1 MGEQVEIIVP
11 DFTKDD
17 YIKTLKPFEWLY
29 QYKDNK
35 FLMMQLR
42 EQIKEKAG
50 SAGVRN
56 FITLWKAYL
65 QSVSA
70 QNQLIIANSV
80 SEFTGQPFEIFTGE
94 WTADDTGIA
103 TTNRFM
109 EEVQACNHPIMPF
122 KRLVNIDTD
131 AEKLILTYRKRG
143 GNWRQITVDKRTLA
157 SANSIV
163 SLSEYGIAVNSENAK
178 YLVRYLTDVENLNID
193 EIEEIK
199 SVSRLGWIGNYG
211 FSPYVED
218 LVFDGDANF
227 KHFFESVSA
236 KGKNDTWTE
245 FVKDIRRNDS
255 VISRIILAA
264 SFSSVLIEPCNA
276 LPFFVHLW
284 GGTEAGK
291 TVGLML
297 AASVW
302 ADPTMGSYIH
312 TFNST
317 QVGQEVSAT
326 FVNSLPLIL
335 DELQIIGERK
345 DFDRMIYSLSEGV
358 GKTRG
363 SKTGG
368 LQKVGSWK
376 NCILTTGEQPITNG
390 SSMSGAIN
398 RIIEIDCKSEK
409 LFRDPV
415 HVVDVLKKNHGHA
428 GRQFVERLS
437 DTANREYAIS
447 VQKEIYKELSTGE
460 STEKQAMAASVIMAA
475 DRLINEWIFQDDI
488 LLSVSDI
495 TPYLA
500 TKAQVSA
507 HERALEFIVDCVAI
521 NANKFIIGDFP
532 GEIWGCVDQIGEER
546 RIYFIK
552 SKFDKVMKEEGFNS
566 AAFLSWAKQK
576 DLLITKPGR
585 TTMMKKIHGE
595 SANCVC
601 LVIMNDNEQENMDKM
616 HMDDLPF

>member
-1 MGEQVEIIVP
+1 MKKQMEITVP
-11 DFTKDD
+11 EFSRDD
-17 YIKTLKPFEWLY
+17 YMKTKKPFEWLY
-29 QYKDNK
+29 RYKENP

-50 SAGVRN
+50 AVGVRN
-56 FITLWKAYL
+56 FASLWKAYL
-65 QSVSA
+65 ESVCA
-70 QNQLIIANSV
+70 KKRLIAANSV
-80 SEFTGQPFEIFTGE
+80 SEFTGQPFEMATGE
-94 WTADDTGIA
+94 WAADDRGVTATGKQGD
-103 TTNRFM
+103 
-109 EEVQACNHPIMPF
+109 EVQACNHPIMPL

-131 AEKLILTYRKRG
+131 SEKLILGYKKRG
-143 GNWRQITVDKRTLA
+143 GNWRQITADKRTLA
-157 SANSIV
+157 SAASIV
-163 SLSEYGIAVNSENAK
+163 SLSEYGIAVNSENARH
-178 YLVRYLTDVENLNID
+178 LVRYLTDAESLNLD
-193 EIEEIK
+193 EIREIK
-199 SVSRLGWIGNYG
+199 SVGRLGWIGSHG

-218 LVFDGDANF
+218 LVFDGDVNF
-227 KHFFESVSA
+227 KHFFESVAA
-236 KGKNDTWTE
+236 KGKENTWMGL
-245 FVKDIRRNDS
+245 VKEIRRHDS
-255 VISRIILAA
+255 VLARMILAA
-264 SFSSVLIEPCNA
+264 SFSSVLLEFCNA

-284 GGTEAGK
+284 GGTETGK

-302 ADPTMGSYIH
+302 ADPAMGAYIH

-358 GKTRG
+358 GRTRG

-390 SSMSGAIN
+390 SSMSGAVN
-398 RIIEIDCKSEK
+398 RIIEMDCKSEK

-415 HVVDVLKKNHGHA
+415 HVVDVLKNNHGHA

-437 DTANREYAIS
+437 GKANREHAVSI
-447 VQKEIYKELSTGE
+447 QREIYRELLAGD
-460 STEKQAMAASVIMAA
+460 STEKQAMAASAILAA
-475 DRLINEWIFQDDI
+475 DRLINEWIFQDGI

-495 TPYLA
+495 KPHLA

-507 HERALEFIVDCVAI
+507 HERALGFITDCVAI
-521 NANKFIIGDFP
+521 NAGKFAANGCA
-532 GEIWGCVDQIGEER
+532 GEMWGCVDQNEGER

-552 SKFDKVMKEEGFNS
+552 SKFDQVMKEEGFNP
-566 AAFLSWAKQK
+566 AAFLSWAKQQG
-576 DLLITKPGR
+576 LLVTKPGR
-585 TTMMKKIHGE
+585 MTMMKRIHRE

-601 LVIMNDNEQENMDKM
+601 LVMNEG
-616 HMDDLPF
+616 DLGTGAGRSL